1 LLFAKLRPSD
11 LKLKTGPPLGPE
23 GGKLKFIETSSTRLP
38 DAGITG
44 AMSLILMS
52 SVCGRSRFAER
63 DADLQHLHHLA
74 VFSPSHVL
82 FVVVAHRQ
90 TRDLADR

>member
-1 LLFAKLRPSD
+1 
-11 LKLKTGPPLGPE
+11 
-23 GGKLKFIETSSTRLP
+23 
-38 DAGITG
+38 
-44 AMSLILMS
+44 LILIS